1 MELELLLQDVKD
13 IAPLP
18 KAYLRIQDLIND
30 PDSSLDELT
39 SVISND
45 PGLTS
50 RILRIANSAF
60 VGLPAKV
67 DSISRAVQILGLN
80 QVHDLALASAAV
92 GSLFKIQSKALDIY
106 DFWRRSIYCA
116 MVARITARRC
126 GIKNA
131 ERLFVSGLL
140 HEIANLLIAFK
151 APPLYSEMLDTA
163 IRRQLPFA
171 QVQRERMGYD
181 YAMASAE
188 LLKRW
193 GLPETI
199 YVPVELHTREIA
211 LAPPALVH
219 DVAMIH
225 MGAAISRAAM
235 WTSDTDEPVPAFD
248 TVAVQLTKL
257 DEQAVEVIMTE
268 ADQDVVEAMSL
279 LLPDLKKVT
288 RRSAA

>member
-1 MELELLLQDVKD
+1 MELELLLNDVKD

-18 KAYLRIQDLIND
+18 KAYLRIQELVND

-39 SVISND
+39 AVIAND
-45 PGLTS
+45 PGLTA
-50 RILRIANSAF
+50 RILRIANSAY
-60 VGLPAKV
+60 VGLPSKV
-67 DSISRAVQILGLN
+67 DTIARAVQILGLN

-92 GSLFKIQSKALDIY
+92 GSLFRIQSKALDVH

-116 MVARITARRC
+116 IVARVTARRC
-126 GIKNA
+126 GIRNA

-140 HEIANLLIAFK
+140 HEIGNLLIAFK
-151 APPLYSEMLDTA
+151 EPPLYSEMRDTA
-163 IRRQLPFA
+163 IRRQVPLA
-171 QVQRERMGYD
+171 QVQREFVRYD

-193 GLPETI
+193 QLPESL
-199 YVPVELHTREIA
+199 YMPVALHTRS
-211 LAPPALVH
+211 LSQSPPALAH

-235 WTSDTDEPVPAFD
+235 WTSEADEPVPPFD
-248 TVAVQLTKL
+248 TVAVQLTEL
-257 DEQAVEVIMTE
+257 DETAVEQIMSET
-268 ADQDVVEAMSL
+268 DQGVVEAMSL
-279 LLPDLKKVT
+279 LLPDLRKDV

>member
-1 MELELLLQDVKD
+1 MELDLLLNDVKD

-18 KAYLRIQDLIND
+18 KAYLRIQELVND

-39 SVISND
+39 AVIGND
-45 PGLTS
+45 PGLTA
-50 RILRIANSAF
+50 RILRIANSAY
-60 VGLPAKV
+60 VGLPSKV
-67 DSISRAVQILGLN
+67 DTIARAVQILGLN

-92 GSLFKIQSKALDIY
+92 GSLFRIQSKALDIH

-116 MVARITARRC
+116 IVARVTARRC
-126 GIKNA
+126 GIRNA

-140 HEIANLLIAFK
+140 HEIGNLLIAFK
-151 APPLYSEMLDTA
+151 EPPLYSEMRDTA
-163 IRRQLPFA
+163 IRRQVPLA
-171 QVQRERMGYD
+171 QVQREFIRYD

-193 GLPETI
+193 QLPESL
-199 YVPVELHTREIA
+199 YMPVALHTRSISQ
-211 LAPPALVH
+211 APPALAH

-235 WTSDTDEPVPAFD
+235 WTSEADEPVPPFD
-248 TVAVQLTKL
+248 TVAVQLTEL
-257 DEQAVEVIMTE
+257 DEAAVEQIMSET
-268 ADQDVVEAMSL
+268 DQGVVEAMSL
-279 LLPDLKKVT
+279 LLPDLRKDT